1 LAGGRD
7 WRFTVSTIA
16 EKNEN
21 WGTCP
26 KCGEPVLIDPKTGK
40 AELCANCASRKS
52 PGVAIGSLLVVT
64 GVVAIV
70 VLVYLCIQ
78 ILL

>member
-1 LAGGRD
+1 MG
-7 WRFTVSTIA
+7 TIV
-16 EKNEN
+16 EKNDN
-21 WGTCP
+21 WGTCA

-52 PGVAIGSLLVVT
+52 PGVAIGTLLVVAGLVAV
-64 GVVAIV
+64 GVLI
-70 VLVYLCIQ
+70 YLCIR